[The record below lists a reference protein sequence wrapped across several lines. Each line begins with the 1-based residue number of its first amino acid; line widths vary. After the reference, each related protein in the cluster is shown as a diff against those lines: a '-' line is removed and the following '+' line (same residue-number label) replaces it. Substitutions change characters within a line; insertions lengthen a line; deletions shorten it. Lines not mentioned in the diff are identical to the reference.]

1 MIIKKI
7 IANPFRKHTVKNLP
21 EDAEYSQQS
30 VNGNKV
36 YFSKSKQCYYE
47 VIE

>member
-1 MIIKKI
+1 MKIKKI
-7 IANPFRKHTVKNLP
+7 AQNPFRKYEVKNLP
-21 EDAEYSQQS
+21 KDAEYKQQS

-36 YFSKSKQCYYE
+36 YYSKIKQCYYE

>member
-7 IANPFRKHTVKNLP
+7 IVNPFRKQIVKNLP
-21 EDAEYSQQS
+21 KDAEYKQQG

-36 YFSKSKQCYYE
+36 YFSKSKQCHYE
-47 VIE
+47 VVE